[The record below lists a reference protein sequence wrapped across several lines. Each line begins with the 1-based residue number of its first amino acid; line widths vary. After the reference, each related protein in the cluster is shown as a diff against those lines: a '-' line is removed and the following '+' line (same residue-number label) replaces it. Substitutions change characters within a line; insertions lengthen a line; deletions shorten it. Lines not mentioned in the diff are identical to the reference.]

1 MRSLHNIIKYNQLR
15 AYLDSLE
22 NQSMRNNLTQVEVH
36 SISMKR
42 LRVIRQLNKLY
53 NDIVSAGNEDL
64 LSKHEVKK

>member
-22 NQSMRNNLTQVEVH
+22 NQSMKDDLTQSEVNA
-36 SISMKR
+36 ISMKR

-53 NDIVSAGNEDL
+53 NDIVSAGNEEL
-64 LSKHEVKK
+64 LASFEVKK